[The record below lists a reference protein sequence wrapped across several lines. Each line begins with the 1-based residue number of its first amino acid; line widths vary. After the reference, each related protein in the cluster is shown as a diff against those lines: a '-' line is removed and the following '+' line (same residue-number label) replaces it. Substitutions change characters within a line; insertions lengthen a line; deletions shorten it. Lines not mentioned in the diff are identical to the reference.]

1 MGLRKLLLTEKVE
14 IMKAAPRRDNT
25 DAVLSVIWIMHSCMS
40 VKAIGAARN
49 GACGLLV
56 EADW

>member
-1 MGLRKLLLTEKVE
+1 MTEKVE

-25 DAVLSVIWIMHSCMS
+25 DAVLSVIWIMYSCMS

-49 GACGLLV
+49 GARGVVGRGGLV
-56 EADW
+56 T